1 MIGSQKLFA
10 SLRKYK
16 YLIGTFTSLQMMS
29 REKNSPE
36 LVFAWKKNFT
46 GVTFVVSFKL
56 LVLASDV
63 IREEF
68 QVQDLNTD
76 FVET

>member
-1 MIGSQKLFA
+1 
-10 SLRKYK
+10 
-16 YLIGTFTSLQMMS
+16 MMS

-68 QVQDLNTD
+68 QNLDTD